1 MCSLKSHWVAR
12 ALLPALLGSAL
23 AFPASGALFED
34 DEARRA
40 ILELR
45 TEMRQ
50 RIETLRRDET
60 SRREADQK
68 ALDDVQR
75 QAEEIASLSRLVA
88 QLKNQLE
95 SISGE
100 AVKIRGQGEQLGL
113 NMADVQRRHAEQIKR
128 LEDQVKRLEDRL
140 KTVEPVKVSFE
151 GSEFFVEPAEKG
163 VFEAALASFRKSD
176 FETAQNTFNEF
187 LLRFPRS
194 GYSNSALF
202 WLGNAQ
208 FVLKNY
214 TAAAQSFR
222 KMISLSPG
230 YARVPEA
237 WLAIAN
243 CQLELKEMAQA
254 RKTLEDLVANFSQS
268 EAADIARERLSRMR

>member
-1 MCSLKSHWVAR
+1 MHILKSQWVKR
-12 ALLPALLGSAL
+12 AVLPALLGYAL
-23 AFPASGALFED
+23 AFPAFGALFED
-34 DEARRA
+34 DEARRE
-40 ILELR
+40 ILKLR

-50 RIETLRRDET
+50 GIETLRRDET
-60 SRREADQK
+60 LRREA
-68 ALDDVQR
+68 ALEDAKR
-75 QAEEIASLSRLVA
+75 QAEEIAYLNRIVV

-95 SISGE
+95 SIGGE

-113 NMADVQRRHAEQIKR
+113 NIAEVQRRHAEQIKR

-163 VFEAALASFRKSD
+163 VFEAALASFRKGD
-176 FETAQNTFNEF
+176 FETAHNTFNEF
-187 LLRFPRS
+187 LLRFPGS

-208 FVLKNY
+208 FVQKNY
-214 TAAAQSFR
+214 TAAVLSFR
-222 KMISLSPG
+222 KMIDRSPG

-243 CQLELKEMAQA
+243 CQLELKETPQA
-254 RKTLEDLVANFSQS
+254 RKTLEELVANFSQS
-268 EAADIARERLSRMR
+268 EAADIARDRLSRMK

>member
-1 MCSLKSHWVAR
+1 MHILKSQWVKR
-12 ALLPALLGSAL
+12 AALPALFGYAL
-23 AFPASGALFED
+23 AFPAFGALFED
-34 DEARRA
+34 DEARRE
-40 ILELR
+40 ILKLR

-50 RIETLRRDET
+50 GIETLRRDET
-60 SRREADQK
+60 LRREA
-68 ALDDVQR
+68 ALEDAKR
-75 QAEEIASLSRLVA
+75 QAEEIAYLNRLVV

-95 SISGE
+95 SIGGE

-113 NMADVQRRHAEQIKR
+113 NIAEVQRRHAEQIKR

-163 VFEAALASFRKSD
+163 VFEAALASFRKGD
-176 FETAQNTFNEF
+176 FETAHNTFNEF
-187 LLRFPRS
+187 LLRFPGS

-208 FVLKNY
+208 FVQKNY
-214 TAAAQSFR
+214 TAAVLSFR
-222 KMISLSPG
+222 KMIARSPG

-243 CQLELKEMAQA
+243 CQLELKETPQA
-254 RKTLEDLVANFSQS
+254 RKTLEELVANFSQS
-268 EAADIARERLSRMR
+268 EAADIARDRLSRMK

>member
-1 MCSLKSHWVAR
+1 MRIPTSQWVKR
-12 ALLPALLGSAL
+12 AVLPAFLGYLL
-23 AFPASGALFED
+23 AFPAFGALFED
-34 DEARRA
+34 DEARRE
-40 ILELR
+40 ILKLR

-50 RIETLRRDET
+50 GIETLRRDE
-60 SRREADQK
+60 SLRREAAVEDAK
-68 ALDDVQR
+68 R
-75 QAEEIASLSRLVA
+75 QAEEIAYLSRLVA
-88 QLKNQLE
+88 QLKTQLE
-95 SISGE
+95 SIGGE

-113 NMADVQRRHAEQIKR
+113 NIAEVQRRHAEQIKR

-140 KTVEPVKVSFE
+140 KIIEPVKVSFE
-151 GSEFFVEPAEKG
+151 GSEFFVEPAEKS
-163 VFEAALASFRKSD
+163 VFEAALASFRRGD
-176 FETAQNTFNEF
+176 FETAQNTFNDF
-187 LLRFPRS
+187 LTRFPGS

-214 TAAAQSFR
+214 PAAVTSFR
-222 KMISLSPG
+222 KMIARSPG

-243 CQLELKEMAQA
+243 CQLELKEMPQA

-268 EAADIARERLSRMR
+268 EAADIARDRLSRMK

>member
-1 MCSLKSHWVAR
+1 MHILKSQWVKR
-12 ALLPALLGSAL
+12 AVLPALFGYAL
-23 AFPASGALFED
+23 AFPAFGALFED
-34 DEARRA
+34 DEARRE
-40 ILELR
+40 ILKLR

-50 RIETLRRDET
+50 GIETLRRDET
-60 SRREADQK
+60 LRREA
-68 ALDDVQR
+68 ALEDAKR
-75 QAEEIASLSRLVA
+75 QAEEIAYLNRLVV

-95 SISGE
+95 SIGGE

-113 NMADVQRRHAEQIKR
+113 NIAEVQRRHAEQIKR

-163 VFEAALASFRKSD
+163 VFEAALASFRKGD
-176 FETAQNTFNEF
+176 FETAHNTFNEF
-187 LLRFPRS
+187 LLRFPGS

-208 FVLKNY
+208 FVQKNY
-214 TAAAQSFR
+214 TAAVLSFR
-222 KMISLSPG
+222 KMISRSPG

-243 CQLELKEMAQA
+243 CQLELKETPQA
-254 RKTLEDLVANFSQS
+254 RKTLEELVANFSQS
-268 EAADIARERLSRMR
+268 EAADIARDRLSRMK